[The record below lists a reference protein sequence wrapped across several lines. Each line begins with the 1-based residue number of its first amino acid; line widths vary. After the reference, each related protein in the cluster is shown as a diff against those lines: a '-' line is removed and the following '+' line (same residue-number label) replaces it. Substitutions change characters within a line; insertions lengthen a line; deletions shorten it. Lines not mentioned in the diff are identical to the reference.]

1 MRRRDLIMLL
11 GGAAATASPFGARA
25 QQDGRMR
32 RIGILA
38 RGAESDPYFQAQLRA
53 TREGLATLGWIE
65 GRNLWL
71 DIRYSEDDPDR
82 LRAHADEL
90 VALAPDVITVGSMP
104 ATRMVVQRTRAI
116 PIVFTN
122 VGDPVAGG
130 LLQNLAR
137 PEGNATGIT
146 SVYQSIAGKWME
158 LLKEASPRT
167 TRVALI
173 FAAEIVTD
181 NYFAVIER
189 AADVL
194 GVETIRTSY
203 RNIFELEG
211 AIDAFAAEP
220 DGALLM
226 VPPPPSQRARELI
239 NRLALKHRLPTMYS
253 QRRSVA
259 DDGFMSYGSDPIE
272 AHRLAASY
280 LDRIL
285 RGAKVSELPVQ
296 FPTKFDLVINLKTA
310 KALGLTVP
318 PTLRA
323 FADEVVE

>member
-1 MRRRDLIMLL
+1 MRRREFITLL
-11 GGAAATASPFGARA
+11 GIAATAWPFGARA
-25 QQDGRMR
+25 QQDGRVR
-32 RIGILA
+32 RIGMLL
-38 RGAESDPYFQAQLRA
+38 RGAETDPYFQAQLRA

-65 GRNLWL
+65 GRNLRL
-71 DIRYSEDDPDR
+71 DARYSDDNPDR

-90 VALAPDVITVGSMP
+90 IALAPDVITVGSMP
-104 ATRMVVQRTRAI
+104 ATRLVAQRTRTI

-130 LLQNLAR
+130 LLRNLAR
-137 PEGNATGIT
+137 PEGNATGVT

-167 TRVALI
+167 ARVALI
-173 FAAEIVTD
+173 FTADIVTE

-194 GVETIRTSY
+194 GVKTIRTPY
-203 RNIFELEG
+203 RSISELEG
-211 AIDAFAAEP
+211 AIDAFAADP

-239 NRLALKHRLPTMYS
+239 NRLALQHRLPTLHS
-253 QRRSVA
+253 ARRSVA

-272 AHRLAASY
+272 AHRRAVSY
-280 LDRIL
+280 VDRIL
-285 RGAKVSELPVQ
+285 RGAKISELPVQ

-323 FADEVVE
+323 FADEVIE

>member
-1 MRRRDLIMLL
+1 MRRREFITLL
-11 GGAAATASPFGARA
+11 GNAATAWPVGARA
-25 QQDGRMR
+25 QQDRRVR
-32 RIGILA
+32 RIGILL
-38 RGAESDPYFQAQLRA
+38 RGADTDPYFQAQLRA

-65 GRNLWL
+65 GHNLQL
-71 DIRYSEDDPDR
+71 DVRYSDDDPDR
-82 LRAHADEL
+82 MRAQADEL
-90 VALAPDVITVGSMP
+90 IALAPDLIAVGSMP
-104 ATRMVVQRTRAI
+104 ATQLLVQRTRAI

-137 PEGNATGIT
+137 PEGNATGVT

-158 LLKEASPRT
+158 LLKEASPRAA
-167 TRVALI
+167 RVALI

-194 GVETIRTSY
+194 GVKTIRTPY
-203 RNIFELEG
+203 RNISELER
-211 AIDAFAAEP
+211 AIGAFAAEP

-239 NRLALKHRLPTMYS
+239 NQLALKHRLPTMHS
-253 QRRSVA
+253 ARRSVA
-259 DDGFMSYGSDPIE
+259 DDGFMSYGSDPIK
-272 AHRLAASY
+272 AHRLAVSY
-280 LDRIL
+280 VDRIL
-285 RGAKVSELPVQ
+285 RGPKISELPVQ
-296 FPTKFDLVINLKTA
+296 FPTKFELVINLKTA

-323 FADEVVE
+323 FADEVIE